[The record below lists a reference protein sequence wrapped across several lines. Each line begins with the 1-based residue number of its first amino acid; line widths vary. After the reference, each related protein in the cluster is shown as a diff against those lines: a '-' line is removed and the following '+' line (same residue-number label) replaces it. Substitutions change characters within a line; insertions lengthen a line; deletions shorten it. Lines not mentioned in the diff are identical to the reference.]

1 MAGAETP
8 RRIPDEIGRR
18 TFDLIVVGA
27 GVNGA
32 GIARDAA
39 MRGLSVLLIEKED
52 IGSGTTDSSTRLIHG
67 GLRYLEYYEFGLVR
81 ESLREREILLHIAPH
96 LVRPLGFLIPIYG
109 DMKRGPGMIRLGMIA
124 YDVLSYDKS
133 LPRHQML
140 DREATLRREPGLDPD
155 GLVGAAFYYDAQ
167 VPYPERLTVENAL
180 SARDHGAVV
189 LTYAKVDRLLI
200 EYDQVVGVHFTDML
214 NGGEH
219 EARGRLVVNAAGPWV
234 DEVLRGIGAP
244 RMIGGTKGTHIVVD
258 PFPGAPTEALYVE
271 ARADGRP
278 YFIVPWNG
286 RYLIG
291 TTDTR
296 YNDDLD
302 RVFPTE
308 DEIDYLI
315 SETNRVLPSAGL
327 TRDDVLY
334 AYAGVRPLP
343 YKEEGSPGS
352 ITRSHIIYDHARHEP
367 QLGGLISI
375 IGGKITTYR
384 SLAEETVDLVFE
396 KLNRPAPPCRTGR
409 IPLPGG
415 NTRDWEAFAANFV
428 ATSGLDEPVAKR
440 LLRIYGTFAP
450 TVRRLA
456 GDDARLLAPLG
467 PNSLAIGAEIPYAVR
482 WELAQTLIDV
492 FMRRAMV
499 GWDPDVGRDEI
510 ETAGEIAR
518 DYLGWD
524 DARVQREVA
533 DYRAYTERFRPREPA
548 VAS

>member
-8 RRIPDEIGRR
+8 RSIPEEVSRR
-18 TFDLIVVGA
+18 TFDVIVIGA

-39 MRGLSVLLIEKED
+39 MRGLSVLLIEKDD

-67 GLRYLEYYEFGLVR
+67 GLRYLEYYEFALVR
-81 ESLREREILLHIAPH
+81 ESLREREILLRIAPH
-96 LVRPLGFLIPIYG
+96 LVRPLGFLIPIYS
-109 DMKRGPGMIRLGMIA
+109 DMKRGPGLIRLGMIA

-167 VPYPERLTVENAL
+167 VPYPERLTLENAL

-200 EYDQVVGVHFTDML
+200 ENDQVVGVHFTDVL

-234 DEVLRGIGAP
+234 DEVLQGIGAP

-291 TTDTR
+291 TTDIR
-296 YNDDLD
+296 YDDDLD

-308 DEIDYLI
+308 QEIDYLI

-343 YKEEGSPGS
+343 YKEEASPGS
-352 ITRSHIIYDHARHEP
+352 ITRSHIIYDHARHAPE
-367 QLGGLISI
+367 LGGLISI

-384 SLAEETVDLVFE
+384 SLAEETVDLVFQ
-396 KLNRPAPPCRTGR
+396 KLNRPVPPCRTGR

-415 NTRDWEAFAANFV
+415 NTRDWDAFAANFI
-428 ATSGLDEPVAKR
+428 ATAGLDEPVARR
-440 LLRIYGTFAP
+440 LLHIYGTFAP

-456 GDDARLLAPLG
+456 GDDPRLLGPLG
-467 PNSLAIGAEIPYAVR
+467 PSSLAIGAEIPYAVR
-482 WELAQTLIDV
+482 WELAQTLTDV

-510 ETAGEIAR
+510 EAAGEIAR

-524 DARVQREVA
+524 KARVQREVA

>member
-1 MAGAETP
+1 
-8 RRIPDEIGRR
+8 
-18 TFDLIVVGA
+18 
-27 GVNGA
+27 
-32 GIARDAA
+32 
-39 MRGLSVLLIEKED
+39 
-52 IGSGTTDSSTRLIHG
+52 
-67 GLRYLEYYEFGLVR
+67 
-81 ESLREREILLHIAPH
+81 
-96 LVRPLGFLIPIYG
+96 
-109 DMKRGPGMIRLGMIA
+109 
-124 YDVLSYDKS
+124 YDKS

-200 EYDQVVGVHFTDML
+200 ENDQVVGVHFTDML

-352 ITRSHIIYDHARHEP
+352 I
-367 QLGGLISI
+367 
-375 IGGKITTYR
+375 
-384 SLAEETVDLVFE
+384 
-396 KLNRPAPPCRTGR
+396 
-409 IPLPGG
+409 
-415 NTRDWEAFAANFV
+415 
-428 ATSGLDEPVAKR
+428 
-440 LLRIYGTFAP
+440 
-450 TVRRLA
+450 
-456 GDDARLLAPLG
+456 
-467 PNSLAIGAEIPYAVR
+467 
-482 WELAQTLIDV
+482 
-492 FMRRAMV
+492 
-499 GWDPDVGRDEI
+499 
-510 ETAGEIAR
+510 
-518 DYLGWD
+518 
-524 DARVQREVA
+524 
-533 DYRAYTERFRPREPA
+533 
-548 VAS
+548 